1 MTIENKC
8 IVSIH
13 YTLKNDAGTTID
25 SSGGKEP
32 LNYLQGAGNII
43 PGLEKGLA
51 GKSVG
56 DKVEVTVQP
65 EEGYGPVDD
74 EMVQKV
80 PQEAFQGV
88 DKIEPGMQF
97 QANGPDGQTQL
108 ITVQAVDDDGVT
120 IDANHPLAG
129 QVLHF
134 DVTIEAIREATE
146 EEVSHGHAH

>member
-13 YTLKNDAGTTID
+13 YTLKDDAGTTID
-25 SSGGKEP
+25 SSEGKDP
-32 LNYLQGAGNII
+32 LNYLHGAGNII
-43 PGLEKGLA
+43 PGLERGLV
-51 GKSVG
+51 GKSAG
-56 DKVEVTVQP
+56 DKVQVTVQP
-65 EEGYGPVDD
+65 EDGYGPVNE

-80 PQEAFQGV
+80 PREAFPGV
-88 DKIEPGMQF
+88 DEIEPGMQF

-108 ITVQAVDDDGVT
+108 ITVRTVADDGVT

-134 DVTIEAIREATE
+134 DVTVETIREATE
-146 EEVSHGHAH
+146 EELSHGHAH